1 MLILGNW
8 GAPALGVAGAAIATV
23 TARFVECI
31 IVVLWTHCHKE
42 KNPYIVGVY
51 KSLMIP
57 SDLMVKIIKKG
68 TPLLINEA
76 LWSLGMATLLQCYS
90 VRGLGVVA
98 GMNISNTI
106 VNLFNV
112 TFMALGTSVS
122 IVVGRLLGAGKM
134 EEAKDTDRK
143 LIAFSVAS
151 CVLIAAIVI
160 ILAPLFPELYKTEQ
174 EVKDYA
180 RNFII
185 IAALFMPQHAFL
197 HAAYFTLRSGGKT
210 IITFLFDSG
219 FMWVVSIPFAFVISR
234 FTVWPIEVVY
244 ALCQGIEILK
254 SIVGAILLKKGIWL
268 NNIVDNKE

>member
-1 MLILGNW
+1 
-8 GAPALGVAGAAIATV
+8 
-23 TARFVECI
+23 
-31 IVVLWTHCHKE
+31 
-42 KNPYIVGVY
+42 
-51 KSLMIP
+51 
-57 SDLMVKIIKKG
+57 
-68 TPLLINEA
+68 
-76 LWSLGMATLLQCYS
+76 MATLLQCYS

-151 CVLIAAIVI
+151 CIVMGAIVI
-160 ILAPLFPELYKTEQ
+160 ALSSVFPELYNTEA
-174 EVKDYA
+174 EVKEYA
-180 RNFII
+180 KHFII

-210 IITFLFDSG
+210 VVTFLFDSG
-219 FMWVVSIPFAFVISR
+219 FMWAVSIPFAFVISR
-234 FTVWPIEVVY
+234 YTDWPIEVVY
-244 ALCQGIEILK
+244 ALCQGIEIIK
-254 SIVGAILLKKGIWL
+254 SIVGFVLLKKGIWL
-268 NNIVDNKE
+268 NNIVDVEE